1 MWIRQ
6 NYADPTGYAA
16 LLALTGVN
24 MKYFIQKMFFQEL
37 KILWKYNADLPA
49 ICEAEVTQGSDN
61 VSSSHILLFVLQETT
76 N

>member
-1 MWIRQ
+1 
-6 NYADPTGYAA
+6 
-16 LLALTGVN
+16 
-24 MKYFIQKMFFQEL
+24 MFFQEL